1 MAQRV
6 ITQYV
11 SDLSGEELGA
21 DGKTVKFA
29 YLGAEYEIDL
39 SQAEADEF
47 GKTLS
52 TYLQAARRVGGR
64 KQSGS
69 ANGSRA
75 SRDDLANVRA
85 WAKEQGHKVSVRG
98 RIAQDVID
106 AYDAAQ
112 K

>member
-6 ITQYV
+6 VTQYV

-21 DGKTVKFA
+21 DGKTVKFS
-29 YLGAEYEIDL
+29 YLGVEYEIDL
-39 SQAEADEF
+39 SPAEADEF
-47 GKTLS
+47 GKALS

-64 KQSGS
+64 KQ

-85 WAKEQGHKVSVRG
+85 WADEQGYKVSSRG
-98 RIAQDVID
+98 RIAQDIID
-106 AYDAAQ
+106 AYDAAHA